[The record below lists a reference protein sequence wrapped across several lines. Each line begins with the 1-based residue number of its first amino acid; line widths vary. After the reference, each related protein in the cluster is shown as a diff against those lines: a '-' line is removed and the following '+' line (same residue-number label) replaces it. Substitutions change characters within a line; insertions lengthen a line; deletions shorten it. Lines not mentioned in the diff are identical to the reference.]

1 MKAVWKLNGD
11 EKMLLRLSES
21 KVGSGVSILRIS
33 ISGYDIAGLVLSQ
46 LLCGYQCINGNGAS
60 AGAMSEF
67 CSVQF
72 RHGSSMGLY

>member
-67 CSVQF
+67 CSVPF